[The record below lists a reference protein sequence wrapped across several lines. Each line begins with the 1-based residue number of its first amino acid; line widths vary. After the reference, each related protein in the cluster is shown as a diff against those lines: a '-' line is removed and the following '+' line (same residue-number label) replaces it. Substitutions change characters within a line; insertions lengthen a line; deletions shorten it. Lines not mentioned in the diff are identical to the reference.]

1 MFQLT
6 MHQMKRTLPAGIF
19 TFAFLLLTFF
29 PSCSYKFADVSIDP
43 RIKTVKII
51 AFDNRA
57 PYINTQLAPTLTN
70 RFQQKVVGQT
80 KLSQT
85 NSDEA
90 HYHISGT
97 ITNYS
102 VSTSGISTNNNNQR
116 QASMNSLTVAVH
128 ITLFNQVENK
138 TEEFDIS
145 RSFPFDARQSLQAAE
160 SALLDEMVRNLTDDI
175 FNRIFSDW

>member
-1 MFQLT
+1 MQLF
-6 MHQMKRTLPAGIF
+6 KSILRKEVF
-19 TFAFLLLTFF
+19 RFAFFVLLFS
-29 PSCSYKFADVSIDP
+29 PACNYKFADVNVDP
-43 RIKTVKII
+43 RVKTIKIV

-57 PYINTQLAPTLTN
+57 TYINTQLAPTLTN
-70 RFQQKVVGQT
+70 RFLQKVVGQT

-85 NSDEA
+85 NNDDA
-90 HYHISGT
+90 HYLINGT

-102 VSTSGISTNNNNQR
+102 VSTSGISTNSNNQR

-128 ITLFNQVENK
+128 ITLFNQIENK

-160 SALLDEMVRNLTDDI
+160 SILLDEMVRNLTDDI

>member
-1 MFQLT
+1 
-6 MHQMKRTLPAGIF
+6 MKETRFISQPIF
-19 TFAFLLLTFF
+19 SFALLLLLFAS
-29 PSCSYKFADVSIDP
+29 SCTYKFADVSIDP
-43 RIKTVKII
+43 RVKTVKIV

-57 PYINTQLAPTLTN
+57 PYVNTQLAPILTN

-80 KLSQT
+80 KLNQT

-90 HYHISGT
+90 HFLINGT

-102 VSTSGISTNNNNQR
+102 VSTSGISTNSNNQR

-128 ITLFNQVENK
+128 ITLFNQLENK
-138 TEEFDIS
+138 TQEFDIS
-145 RSFPFDARQSLQAAE
+145 RSFPFDARKSLQAAE
-160 SALLDEMVRNLTDDI
+160 SDLLDEMVRNLTDDI